1 MKESG
6 ADSTAAEEEEAAA
19 DRSQSDTEDRERV
32 RGLPQMTSSMENRK
46 FVDKHFIERGR
57 GDQEV
62 QKIADV
68 IYESLPAGLDATE
81 TSID

>member
-1 MKESG
+1 
-6 ADSTAAEEEEAAA
+6 
-19 DRSQSDTEDRERV
+19 
-32 RGLPQMTSSMENRK
+32 MTSSMENRK

-68 IYESLPAGLDATE
+68 IYESLPAGSDATE